1 MVAHLR
7 ANRQGPADAVEPTGL
22 LTHHLDLDEQAWAF
36 TAELIRR
43 VGEHPAA
50 NFAAVDRLLPAE

>member
-1 MVAHLR
+1 MAHLR
-7 ANRQGPADAVEPTGL
+7 ANRQGPADAVEPIGL
-22 LTHHLDLDEQAWAF
+22 LTHHLDLDEEAWAF

-50 NFAAVDRLLPAE
+50 TFAAVDQLLPTE